1 MLFLTLSLSKPFAYP
16 PPPPPPPPPPFRFA
30 KFSYDWS
37 IMFTIRYFIIHNNCT
52 MLHSNPNRL
61 ELTPSY
67 TKIVLQYHFPSLP
80 SPQLPPPNIFL
91 QCSPTYL
98 VVWPNGFLAFFT
110 VVCVQFLVA
119 WDAVGVFVLYDVAT
133 GHQFFVAVV
142 AG

>member
-1 MLFLTLSLSKPFAYP
+1 
-16 PPPPPPPPPPFRFA
+16 
-30 KFSYDWS
+30 
-37 IMFTIRYFIIHNNCT
+37 

-67 TKIVLQYHFPSLP
+67 TKIVL
-80 SPQLPPPNIFL
+80 QLPPPNIFL